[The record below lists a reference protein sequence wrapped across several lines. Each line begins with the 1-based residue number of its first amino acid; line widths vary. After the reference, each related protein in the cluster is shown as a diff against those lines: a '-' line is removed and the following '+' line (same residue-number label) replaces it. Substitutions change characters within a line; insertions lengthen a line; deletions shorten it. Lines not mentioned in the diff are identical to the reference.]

1 MITENRNLQRKE
13 QAWAEKSKHS
23 RGVATPTGPST
34 ATREIPTISFP
45 WIVNAVRRS
54 MAKRR
59 PFACPECGDPI
70 DSA

>member
-1 MITENRNLQRKE
+1 MGREVETEMGRCDTHG
-13 QAWAEKSKHS
+13 A
-23 RGVATPTGPST
+23 VTG
-34 ATREIPTISFP
+34 TREVPTISFP

-59 PFACPECGDPI
+59 PFVCPECGDPI